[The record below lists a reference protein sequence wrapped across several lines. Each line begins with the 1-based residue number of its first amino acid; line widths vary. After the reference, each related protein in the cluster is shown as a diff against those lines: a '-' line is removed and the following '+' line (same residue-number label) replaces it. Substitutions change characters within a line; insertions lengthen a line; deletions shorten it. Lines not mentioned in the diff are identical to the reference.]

1 MVSVDHFVYELR
13 RRLHEAAA
21 NGASELLLT
30 SHELCRSARSGTAW
44 LNACCEAME
53 QEIRDGDLVVQPI
66 LIWGLRAGP
75 GSVASMLI
83 PILTAAVLREKAN
96 GAKAS
101 INFFPM
107 AHQWRGSRGAART
120 KRLVLKSAR

>member
-13 RRLHEAAA
+13 RQLHEAAA

-53 QEIRDGDLVVQPI
+53 QEIRDGDLVVQDRN
-66 LIWGLRAGP
+66 GLGM
-75 GSVASMLI
+75 SV
-83 PILTAAVLREKAN
+83 RY
-96 GAKAS
+96 
-101 INFFPM
+101 
-107 AHQWRGSRGAART
+107 
-120 KRLVLKSAR
+120 RLPRKSTG